1 MKVTD
6 LRLKIRHF
14 FRKYKKIVLIVVL
27 IWGTIFFVNYL
38 LRNKTV
44 KLEPTTTYEPHVSI
58 MSDSSSTPVSLQK
71 PIEEMI
77 EEYVEICNDGNY
89 QKAFN
94 MLSDECRE
102 YEFDNDVTKF
112 MKHVLVKMPVP
123 KEYTIQNYSN
133 VTVPLGKLYIY
144 EVKYTDDIL
153 ATGLTNAQY
162 GYTSEKIAFYVDEE
176 NNIKMS
182 VGSYIYHSNIQ
193 SISENEYLK
202 IDIIDKKVN
211 YSTETYQIKFTNR
224 SEYTVVIADGY
235 GENEVALA
243 LSQETRKRED
253 TTSIVLEKGESKTL
267 DISFPK
273 FVDDGDTSQ
282 SISFGTIRVMEN
294 YSGVEVEEEII
305 QNEITNALAKFSMN
319 ISVLE

>member
-14 FRKYKKIVLIVVL
+14 FRKYKKLVFIIVLMWAI
-27 IWGTIFFVNYL
+27 IFFVNYL
-38 LRNKTV
+38 LKNKTV
-44 KLEPTTTYEPHVSI
+44 KLEATTTYEPHVSI
-58 MSDSSSTPVSLQK
+58 MNDSSSTPSSLQK

-77 EEYVEICNDGNY
+77 ANYVETCNDGNY
-89 QKAFN
+89 QKAFD
-94 MLSDECRE
+94 MLSDECKE

-112 MKHVLVKMPVP
+112 MKHVLIKLPVP
-123 KEYTIQNYSN
+123 REYTIQSYSN
-133 VTVPLGKLYIY
+133 VTVPLGNLYIY
-144 EVKYTDDIL
+144 EIKYTDDIL
-153 ATGLTNAQY
+153 ATGLTNSQY
-162 GYTSEKIAFYVDEE
+162 SYTSEKISFYIDKE

-182 VGSYIYHSNIQ
+182 VGSYIYHSDIQ
-193 SISENEYLK
+193 SIAENEYLK

-235 GENEVALA
+235 GEEEVSLQ
-243 LSQETRKRED
+243 LSQESRKREE
-253 TTSIVLEKGESKTL
+253 TNSIVLERGESLTL
-267 DISFPK
+267 DVNFPK
-273 FVDDGDTSQ
+273 FVDDNDTSQ

-305 QNEITNALAKFSMN
+305 ENEITNALAKFSMN